1 MREQTGKEDIIKN
14 WIDGEGEM
22 EMDKLVSTQKG
33 IDAVCNSLSRFLR
46 KKNERYG
53 DSANNPRKIFS
64 KLDVDNSICVRIDDK
79 LNRVINSD
87 ELRKNDVVDI
97 AGYLVLLMVSK
108 GWLDFDEFLD

>member
-1 MREQTGKEDIIKN
+1 
-14 WIDGEGEM
+14 
-22 EMDKLVSTQKG
+22 
-33 IDAVCNSLSRFLR
+33 
-46 KKNERYG
+46 
-53 DSANNPRKIFS
+53 
-64 KLDVDNSICVRIDDK
+64 VDNSIYVRIDDK